1 MPDVDAT
8 VLTSYDGG
16 PAEDF
21 ALRCVGDLGSLAGW
35 RKGVD
40 GSGIGANVQA
50 IQLAVQAVLCLV
62 AGGLHDAD
70 QQQRQPA

>member
-40 GSGIGANVQA
+40 GSGHRCQRTGDSARGA
-50 IQLAVQAVLCLV
+50 
-62 AGGLHDAD
+62 GRFMSG
-70 QQQRQPA
+70 RRWSP